1 MIPDHRE
8 QLGVKLGVVG
18 VRRQSS
24 DHKGRKLFPPS
35 SSHANNS
42 VVGKDG
48 TSSDSFQSAGTV
60 QKTEHLSQTAVTEP
74 SFPGVAVSRPSL
86 NNQHNSRPQVMEHQ
100 LLAVSI
106 SSKEQ
111 SKDEINRA
119 LEVRVI
125 HNTSS
130 EWQQIKEATEKK
142 AREAATISQNDEVGE
157 VTCFELLEAL
167 ELSRCFVFNE
177 LCTWCR
183 ANSTL
188 SVQTITRNL
197 SRHLSKDKGAFQA
210 VQSDDSRSRKGQP
223 IILDEDD
230 GDDSNDPHVLEKTEK
245 QSS

>member
-8 QLGVKLGVVG
+8 QLDVKLGVVG

-130 EWQQIKEATEKK
+130 EWQQIKEATAKK
-142 AREAATISQNDEVGE
+142 AREAAAISQNDEVGE

-167 ELSRCFVFNE
+167 ELSRCFHYTAYDVDDWKVVQRYTFNAVVTQQDLDDTYRPPFKSCLIMGVMHLLVHLKHLLLGAHPCVE
-177 LCTWCR
+177 GV
-183 ANSTL
+183 L
-188 SVQTITRNL
+188 S
-197 SRHLSKDKGAFQA
+197 G
-210 VQSDDSRSRKGQP
+210 G
-223 IILDEDD
+223 
-230 GDDSNDPHVLEKTEK
+230 G
-245 QSS
+245 